1 MLQLNLARVFL
12 LGDDSNGYVRY
23 EIFSK
28 EGERPDYPEKIVVY
42 REKALETNGDNY
54 WARTDEIISLDHL
67 GLQEGGFQMVITHQ
81 MRSARDMFS
90 AVDECKKHYSNSL
103 RP

>member
-1 MLQLNLARVFL
+1 MLQLNLAKVFL

-42 REKALETNGDNY
+42 REKVLETNGDKY
-54 WARTDEIISLDHL
+54 WAKTDEIISLDHL
-67 GLQEGGFQMVITHQ
+67 GFQEGGFQMAITYH
-81 MRSARDMFS
+81 MRPSRDMFS
-90 AVDECKKHYSNSL
+90 AIDECKKHY
-103 RP
+103 RRAC

>member
-1 MLQLNLARVFL
+1 LTVVYLVNDDKDFEMLQLNLAKVFL

-42 REKALETNGDNY
+42 REKVLETNGDMILP
-54 WARTDEIISLDHL
+54 T
-67 GLQEGGFQMVITHQ
+67 
-81 MRSARDMFS
+81 
-90 AVDECKKHYSNSL
+90 
-103 RP
+103 

>member
-1 MLQLNLARVFL
+1 MLQLNLAKVLL

-42 REKALETNGDNY
+42 RDKVSETNGDSY
-54 WARTDEIISLDHL
+54 WAKTDEIISLDHL
-67 GLQEGGFQMVITHQ
+67 GFQEGGFQMAITYH
-81 MRSARDMFS
+81 MRPSRDMFS
-90 AVDECKKHYSNSL
+90 AIDECKKHY
-103 RP
+103 RRAY